1 MRLWPSPANSS
12 ARARPMPSVA
22 PVITT
27 AGNARLGSDV
37 RLVSFIAPNPVSRSK
52 HARLKPDRYR
62 GSQYAK
68 STFPRE
74 QQLPSEIIRN
84 RGLCGLDFLRTGLG
98 TFEPMFNETGVRI

>member
-1 MRLWPSPANSS
+1 
-12 ARARPMPSVA
+12 MPSVA

-52 HARLKPDRYR
+52 YAQFSGKPDRYR
-62 GSQYAK
+62 GLQYAK

-84 RGLCGLDFLRTGLG
+84 RGLCGLDFLRTGLA